1 MKIAV
6 IPARG
11 GSKRIPRKNLREFCG
26 IPMVVRAIMTAQEAG
41 LFDHVVV
48 STDDAE
54 IAALAKQA
62 GGEVPFVRPEELAND
77 QAGTVPVIAH
87 AIEELA
93 RFGCEAEYAC
103 CIYPCTP
110 FLRPSDLKDA
120 CRELEVTGVDF
131 VYPVVEYPH
140 PTFRAM
146 RRTPEGRM
154 QFVFPECEMMRTQ
167 ELEKTYHDAGQF
179 YWGKTSAWVARK
191 RMHTAGIGM
200 VVPAWRFVDIDTD
213 DDWRRAEL
221 MLPSLAGAS

>member
-11 GSKRIPRKNLREFCG
+11 GSKRIPRKNLRDFCG
-26 IPMVVRAIMTAQEAG
+26 IPMIVRAIRTAREAN
-41 LFDHVVV
+41 LFDHIVV
-48 STDDAE
+48 STDDEE
-54 IAALAKQA
+54 IATLARNA
-62 GGEVPFVRPEELAND
+62 GGEVPFVRPSELAND

-87 AIEELA
+87 AIQEMERLGSA
-93 RFGCEAEYAC
+93 VEYAC

-110 FLRPSDLKDA
+110 FLLPADLKGGFQA
-120 CRELEVTGVDF
+120 LEMTGADF

-167 ELEKTYHDAGQF
+167 DLDKTYHDAGQY
-179 YWGKTSAWVARK
+179 YWGKAEAWVAQK

-200 VVPAWRFVDIDTD
+200 LVPAWRFVDIDTN

-221 MLPSLAGAS
+221 MFRSLSSS